1 MKRHD
6 RPYGCTAK
14 DCDKSFG
21 SKNDWKRHEVT
32 QHPGVEAWACDEDGC
47 IAICEDRFTFMHHLK
62 EAHDMVHSEDLQS
75 RAQNCRIGT
84 KSDARFWCGFCRRV
98 IEVDDVMNR
107 GDSSS
112 SSSSHW
118 NRRFDHIDNHLFGKC
133 GLEEMSKSQWRCL
146 EDEAK
151 GNTERRMSRMSATAS
166 VRSTATSN
174 GAPPK
179 RKGSEHV
186 DSRPRKRADGQ
197 WAAGSR

>member
-32 QHPGVEAWACDEDGC
+32 QHSGVEAWACDEDGC
-47 IAICEDRFTFMHHLK
+47 IAIYEDRFTFMQHLK
-62 EAHDMVHSEDLQS
+62 ETHDMVHNEDLQS

-84 KSDARFWCGFCRRV
+84 KTDARFWCGFCRRV
-98 IEVDDVMNR
+98 IAVDDVMNQ
-107 GDSSS
+107 GDSSNS
-112 SSSSHW
+112 SPW

-133 GLEEMSKSQWRCL
+133 GLEEMSKSQWQCL
-146 EDEAK
+146 ENEAK
-151 GNTERRMSRMSATAS
+151 GNTGRRLSRMSATAS

-174 GAPPK
+174 GAPSK
-179 RKGSEHV
+179 RKGSEHA